1 MQISVAEARNNLS
14 NWLKKVEDKPVVI
27 TRRGKP
33 IGALIS
39 YVEYEDLRRVR
50 AFLQMMHLSQS
61 LSQSGVTATQLFQW
75 SRDELE
81 KRP

>member
-33 IGALIS
+33 AGVLIS

-50 AFLQMMHLSQS
+50 AFLQMMRLSQG
-61 LSQSGVTATQLFQW
+61 LSQSGVTATELFRW

-81 KRP
+81 ERS